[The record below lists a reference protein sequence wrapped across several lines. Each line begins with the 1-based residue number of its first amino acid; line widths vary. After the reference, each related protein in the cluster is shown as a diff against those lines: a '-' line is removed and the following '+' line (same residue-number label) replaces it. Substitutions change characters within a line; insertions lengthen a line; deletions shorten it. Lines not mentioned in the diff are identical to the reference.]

1 MRIAFAVVGSLFGF
15 LLTWE
20 QTRAV
25 RAVFAV
31 LGVVLGL
38 ALSGILPRRR
48 GKSDSRSR
56 EVEHEAGGL
65 APPQRESIDNYWI
78 EKGRLDAAPGYS
90 RAEDPE
96 ALD

>member
-1 MRIAFAVVGSLFGF
+1 MRIAFAVGGF
-15 LLTWE
+15 LLGLLLTWE
-20 QTRAV
+20 QTWAV

-31 LGVVLGL
+31 MGLVLGL
-38 ALSGILPRRR
+38 ALSGALPRRR
-48 GKSDSRSR
+48 GKSDSRPG

-65 APPQRESIDNYWI
+65 APAQRESLDSYWI